1 MKKSVDVLAYRFGKG
16 AEIHDCSQAPGIIYH
31 TAKDILHAHHIPF
44 SWHEII
50 PRQHRLFARK
60 DEFGYKPGTIKNK
73 RAVVEAITLLAW
85 RVALSLL
92 QGTGFPLVIGGDHTE
107 GLGANKGLV
116 LATTAQAVLDGTIP
130 IANAGKGMLPLLRE
144 AVRKQDMY
152 ALTRLLDQVL
162 EVYVEEEA
170 LTRFLASIYVIW
182 FDAHGDYNTVET
194 TPSGNAHG
202 MAAAAIAGEGDKA
215 LTGIV
220 GKWARVPPGNM
231 YFVAARDLDEGEEER
246 MKESG
251 AHLYKMEVIR
261 EQGLKRV
268 MDNIMVTIEKQ
279 ARILKLPA
287 IIHLSFDIDG
297 IDAKYVPATGTPVG
311 EGSLRNPAKGPELKE
326 TLEAFKGIASKVA
339 LIDLAESNFHPA
351 RDPEGMTHNTVKAVL
366 TGFFGE
372 YVGRG

>member
-1 MKKSVDVLAYRFGKG
+1 MKKSIDVLAYRFGKG

-31 TAKDILHAHHIPF
+31 TAKDILHAHQIPF
-44 SWHEII
+44 SWYEII

-73 RAVVEAITLLAW
+73 RAVVEAITLLAR

-116 LATTAQAVLDGTIP
+116 LAKTAQAVLEGIIP
-130 IANAGKGMLPLLRE
+130 VTKSGKGMLPLLRE

-152 ALTRLLDQVL
+152 ALTRLLEQVL
-162 EVYVEEEA
+162 DEYVEEDA

-202 MAAAAIAGEGDKA
+202 MAAAAITGEGDNA

-246 MKESG
+246 MQKSG
-251 AHLYKMEVIR
+251 AHLYKMEIIR
-261 EQGLKRV
+261 EQGLKQV
-268 MDNIMVTIEKQ
+268 MDTIMATIETQ
-279 ARILKLPA
+279 AGELELPA

-311 EGSLRNPAKGPELKE
+311 EGSLRNSAKGPDLAD

-339 LIDLAESNFHPA
+339 LIDLAESNFHPE

-366 TGFFGE
+366 TGFFVE
-372 YVGRG
+372 